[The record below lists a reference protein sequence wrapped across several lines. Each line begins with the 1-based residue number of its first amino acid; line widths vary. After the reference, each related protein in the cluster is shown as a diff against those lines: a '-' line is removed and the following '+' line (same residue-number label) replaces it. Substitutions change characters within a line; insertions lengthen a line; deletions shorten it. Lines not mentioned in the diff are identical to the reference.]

1 MKQYSAGLWH
11 ATKIGFYTTTS
22 DDKLNFQTENKLQST
37 SWSQTPFIKLVMVTI
52 WWSAVGLIHYSFLSP
67 GKTITPEKY
76 TQQINELHWKLQC
89 CSKCWSTERAQLFS
103 GTTPDYISHNQPF
116 KSWTNWATNFCLI
129 CEIHLTTHQMT
140 TTASSILTTFFAE
153 KMLPQ
158 PAGGRKCF
166 PEFIKSQSMGF
177 YATGINNLIF
187 IGKNVLTV
195 MFPILINKNVFEPH
209 YNDLKLRVW
218 NHNNFWTKLCLL
230 RNLYAGQEATVELDM
245 EKQTGSK

>member
-140 TTASSILTTFFAE
+140 TSASSILTTFFCRENASTTSRRQ
-153 KMLPQ
+153 KMLSRVYQIPKHGVLCYRNKQ
-158 PAGGRKCF
+158 SYFHWQKCVDC
-166 PEFIKSQSMGF
+166 
-177 YATGINNLIF
+177 
-187 IGKNVLTV
+187 NVSY
-195 MFPILINKNVFEPH
+195 F
-209 YNDLKLRVW
+209 D
-218 NHNNFWTKLCLL
+218 
-230 RNLYAGQEATVELDM
+230 
-245 EKQTGSK
+245 